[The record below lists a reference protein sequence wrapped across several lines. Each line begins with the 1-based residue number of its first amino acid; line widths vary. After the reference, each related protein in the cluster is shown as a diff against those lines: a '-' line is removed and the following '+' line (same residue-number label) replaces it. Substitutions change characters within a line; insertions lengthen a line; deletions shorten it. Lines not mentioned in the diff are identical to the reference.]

1 LPSDGSTDNIV
12 SSHRSS
18 TASIVGTGTAR
29 PDDSEIKDFQ
39 KMLIN
44 LPIYEVDTHC
54 SDRRDDAGGG
64 LSMSR
69 FSSVPDQL
77 EYLHVLS
84 AQLIDKGR
92 EPKDAP
98 DALPSSSTAAAAGKD
113 ERDRR
118 EADTVP
124 ALPSNGR
131 RGEAGGGGGSRRR
144 HRGLAS
150 TSSTSS
156 RESTSVTTGVGATTT
171 RCCLLIHR
179 TSTYIILVTIV
190 LFGLLQR
197 VFGIDLRLLFVHP
210 IPVSV
215 TLLPAQIPLA
225 SWSLCNRHDLF
236 LFFQRYPGCAGSL
249 VVY

>member
-1 LPSDGSTDNIV
+1 MPSDGSTDNIV

-92 EPKDAP
+92 EQKDAP
-98 DALPSSSTAAAAGKD
+98 DAPPSSSTAAAAGKD

-131 RGEAGGGGGSRRR
+131 RGEAGGSRRR

-156 RESTSVTTGVGATTT
+156 RESTSVTSGVGATTT

-179 TSTYIILVTIV
+179 SATYIIVVTIV

-197 VFGIDLRLLFVHP
+197 VSGIDLRLLFVHP

-215 TLLPAQIPLA
+215 TLLPVQIPLA
-225 SWSLCNRHDLF
+225 S
-236 LFFQRYPGCAGSL
+236 
-249 VVY
+249 

>member
-92 EPKDAP
+92 EQKDAP
-98 DALPSSSTAAAAGKD
+98 DAPPSSSTAAAAGKD

-131 RGEAGGGGGSRRR
+131 RGEAGGSRRR

-156 RESTSVTTGVGATTT
+156 RESTSVTSGVGATTT

-179 TSTYIILVTIV
+179 SATYIIVVTIV

-197 VFGIDLRLLFVHP
+197 VSGIDLRLLFVHP

-215 TLLPAQIPLA
+215 TLLPVQIPLA
-225 SWSLCNRHDLF
+225 S
-236 LFFQRYPGCAGSL
+236 
-249 VVY
+249 